1 MTSEEADDEDILV
14 NASSPVP
21 PALAFGVAMT
31 LGAFALFL
39 HVPTSFL
46 HLSRGFDVVRAIGFA
61 LVVLAAIPRKVHIGA
76 EAIRIRWVGSTR
88 VIRYDDVVRAAPL
101 GHDVVIV
108 LRGGVGL
115 RLHPPIFGTQNR
127 VTTRALERIWKTMA
141 AGAEAV
147 VRGAERAILV
157 RGARSPADW
166 VKALRDLVPQGAQ
179 YRRAI
184 DHGRLWTLVENPALE
199 VELRIAAAVAL
210 WATFD
215 DEARTRLR
223 AVARTTSERGLR
235 DALSRIADATD
246 ENDLENAA
254 LRASVRISSPEHD
267 G

>member
-1 MTSEEADDEDILV
+1 MTSEGDDDDILL

-39 HVPTSFL
+39 HVPTNFL
-46 HLSRGFDVVRAIGFA
+46 NLARGFDVVRAVGFA
-61 LVVLAAIPRKVHIGA
+61 LVVLAAIPRRVHIGA

-88 VIRYDDVVRAAPL
+88 VIRYDEVMRAAPL
-101 GHDVVIV
+101 GQDVVIV
-108 LRGGVGL
+108 LRGRVGL
-115 RLHPPIFGTQNR
+115 RLHPPIFGTKQR
-127 VTTRALERIWKTMA
+127 GTARALERIWQTIA
-141 AGAEAV
+141 AGAESG
-147 VRGAERAILV
+147 VRGAERAILA
-157 RGARSPADW
+157 RGARSPEDW

-184 DHGRLWTLVENPALE
+184 DHGRLWTVVENPALD
-199 VELRIAAAVAL
+199 VELRVAAAIAL

-215 DEARTRLR
+215 AEARTRLR
-223 AVARTTSERGLR
+223 AVARGTSDRALR
-235 DALSRIADATD
+235 DALSRIADAAA

-254 LRASVRISSPEHD
+254 FRASVRISSPEHD